1 MKSPLEILQAIL
13 SDPTN
18 PDVVNTLVAHDATFV
33 SLSYY
38 DPELQKIMPW
48 ASTGTGPS
56 SIITAFL
63 GVRRFWTNESFDIRE
78 TLESEDKAAIFGSL
92 TLRSTTLGKVAT
104 SPFAILAKVRDGQ
117 VIFMQFLENTFAT
130 TGTFRTGGKATFH
143 SNPDGPEVTL

>member
-1 MKSPLEILQAIL
+1 MKSPLEILQAVL

-18 PDVVNTLVAHDATFV
+18 PDVVSTLVAHDATSV

-48 ASTGTGPS
+48 AGTGNGPS
-56 SIITAFL
+56 SVITAFS
-63 GVRRFWTNESFDIRE
+63 GVRRFWTSEQFDIRE

-92 TLRSTTLGKVAT
+92 TLRSATLGKVAT
-104 SPFAILAKVRDGQ
+104 SPFAIFAKVKDGQ

-143 SNPDGPEVTL
+143 SDPDGVEVTL